1 MQALQVA
8 LVWHM
13 HQPDYRDPASGR
25 VLLPWTYLHAVK
37 DYSEMLRTAQEVP
50 GTRLTFNLVPTLLEQ
65 LADYQAGRAKD
76 LWLEMVRMNPEE
88 MTDGE
93 RIFAVHSFFSV
104 HNERH
109 IQPHG
114 RYRELA
120 RLRGGDSA
128 PAAAKR
134 FQIQDLRD
142 LQVWFLLAWSGHCL
156 RRESDTVRALLRKGA
171 SFSEGDKLAL
181 LDCYD
186 HVVAKVLQAFR
197 QAEQDGTVE
206 LSISPYAHPI
216 LPLLCDSEVARSARK
231 DALLPTKPF
240 RFPEDAQLQVRY
252 GQQIASRHLGERT
265 RGVWPAEGA
274 VSAAALT
281 ILQQEGAL
289 WAASDEAVLANSL
302 ADGLRDRK
310 QLYQPYQYQGL
321 PLLFR
326 DRELS
331 DRIGFVYARWDP
343 RLAAEDLL
351 ERMRNIAK
359 QAPGGLLTLILDGE
373 NCWESYAD
381 NGYPFLQAFY
391 RGLQNDGALQ
401 MVTVCEALRDRKA
414 TALSRLAP
422 GSWIN
427 GDFDIWIGHKEENTA
442 WEWLHRARLET
453 ITEKAEEI
461 NEPELPKPLLHL
473 LRAEGSDWFW
483 WFGDHH
489 PTAQAETFD
498 RLFRHQLQALYQS
511 AGLSVADFLRHPIKE
526 LLRHSRVQEPVAL
539 ITPQID
545 GRVSDYFE
553 WLAAGSVEL
562 QSGGAMHAV
571 SQKLTKV
578 LFGYDEENFYL
589 RIDFGTWQ
597 EELATEDTA
606 LEIRFSGRNDLQIH
620 FVPASGLLTVK
631 SADGES
637 MADAGR
643 AFYHSIFELAL
654 ALKPLG
660 LVAMD
665 EFTLSCHL
673 YRTGHETARWP
684 DQGAIKLCYRG
695 ADIEAQHWF
704 V

>member
-8 LVWHM
+8 LIWHM

-25 VLLPWTYLHAVK
+25 ILLPWTYLHAVK

-50 GTRLTFNLVPTLLEQ
+50 GARLTFNLVPTLLEQ
-65 LADYQAGRAKD
+65 LADYQADRAKD
-76 LWLEMVRMNPEE
+76 LWLEAARMNPAE
-88 MTDGE
+88 MTDEE
-93 RIFAVHSFFSV
+93 RTFVVNSFFSV

-109 IQPHG
+109 IRPHG

-120 RLRGGDSA
+120 RLRGSA
-128 PAAAKR
+128 SGSTAAKR
-134 FQIQDLRD
+134 FQMQDLRD
-142 LQVWFLLAWSGHCL
+142 LQVWFLLAWSGHYL
-156 RRESDTVRALLRKGA
+156 RRESAIVRALLHKGA
-171 SFSEGDKLAL
+171 AFSEGDKQAL

-186 HVVAKVLQAFR
+186 QVVAGILEAFR
-197 QAEQDGTVE
+197 QAEQSGAVE

-216 LPLLCDSEVARSARK
+216 LPLLCDSEIARAARK
-231 DALLPTKPF
+231 DALLPAEPF
-240 RFPEDAQLQVRY
+240 RCPEDARQQVRY
-252 GQQIASRHLGERT
+252 GQQVAARHLGEQP

-289 WAASDEAVLANSL
+289 WAASDEAILANSL
-302 ADGLRDRK
+302 TDGLKDRQ
-310 QLYQPYQYQGL
+310 QLYRPYQYQGL

-351 ERMRNIAK
+351 ERLRTIAE
-359 QAPGGLLTLILDGE
+359 QTPGGLVTLILDGE

-381 NGYPFLQAFY
+381 NGYPFLQALY
-391 RGLQNDGALQ
+391 HGLQSDSALQ
-401 MVTVCEALRDRKA
+401 MVTVGEALTDRKA
-414 TALSRLAP
+414 TALPRLAP

-427 GDFDIWIGHKEENTA
+427 GDFDVWIGHHEENTA
-442 WEWLHRARLET
+442 WQWLHRARRET
-453 ITEKAEEI
+453 ITEGTVKTDGQDL
-461 NEPELPKPLLHL
+461 PEPLLHL

-489 PTAQAETFD
+489 PTAQAEIFD
-498 RLFRHQLQALYQS
+498 GLFRHQLQALYRS
-511 AGLSVADFLRHPIKE
+511 VGLSVPDYLHHPIKKP
-526 LLRHSRVQEPVAL
+526 LRHSRVHEPLAL
-539 ITPQID
+539 ISPQID

-571 SQKLTKV
+571 SQELTR
-578 LFGYDEENFYL
+578 LFFGYDEGSFYL

-597 EELATEDTA
+597 EELAAEDAA
-606 LEIRFSGRNDLQIH
+606 LEIRFSGPRDLRVR

-631 SADGES
+631 SGAGKPLADT
-637 MADAGR
+637 AR
-643 AFYHSIFELAL
+643 AACQSIFELAL
-654 ALKPLG
+654 ALEPLG
-660 LVAMD
+660 LAAKD
-665 EFTLSCHL
+665 DIALSCHL
-673 YRTGHETARWP
+673 YRAGHETARWP
-684 DQGAIKLCYRG
+684 DQGAIRLCYRG
-695 ADIEAQHWF
+695 AELEAQHWF